1 MGLTNKLK
9 YKSIQRWMMRL
20 SVTKYQ
26 AKIFGKVK
34 KNKNKKNEGNSKWKK
49 NNRGW
54 NHQKYYIIKIISYD
68 INRN

>member
-1 MGLTNKLK
+1 
-9 YKSIQRWMMRL
+9 MMRL

-49 NNRGW
+49 NNRG
-54 NHQKYYIIKIISYD
+54 
-68 INRN
+68 